1 MTDSGDRKHHY
12 YDYYGDRSEAEA
24 DVARTSRS
32 CAKIARDEEPHR
44 HLDSLASIAE
54 SWAWWLTP
62 LGDRKLRRALD
73 LWGEAL
79 VGHFRMACAEPGDQL
94 TVTLGG
100 KPVAAI
106 GKGPDSTSHAGRWG
120 DAFLICAISRNHRG
134 LDELCRVPEAVFGGS
149 VVNGRERFST
159 DEWVVHLARALRAMW
174 TRSEQAGDHLVAALE
189 ATDPGRTNFG
199 EFESRVLDL
208 EVPLMELMLRLLER
222 DERAF
227 NEAYDKALGLHRRY
241 FTIPERLHDP
251 EGFLAIRPLS
261 MACLAHDI
269 GMHIERDSPYAPLWL
284 IQEAEE

>member
-94 TVTLGG
+94 TVTLG
-100 KPVAAI
+100 
-106 GKGPDSTSHAGRWG
+106 
-120 DAFLICAISRNHRG
+120 
-134 LDELCRVPEAVFGGS
+134 ELF
-149 VVNGRERFST
+149 
-159 DEWVVHLARALRAMW
+159 
-174 TRSEQAGDHLVAALE
+174 
-189 ATDPGRTNFG
+189 
-199 EFESRVLDL
+199 FE
-208 EVPLMELMLRLLER
+208 PL
-222 DERAF
+222 
-227 NEAYDKALGLHRRY
+227 LGHHRRSGL
-241 FTIPERLHDP
+241 THHAVRIDETETRLGHCRGGCQCHRKTCNQC
-251 EGFLAIRPLS
+251 EMG
-261 MACLAHDI
+261 
-269 GMHIERDSPYAPLWL
+269 
-284 IQEAEE
+284 